1 MDHAEKAYE
10 LFLNDYNCAQSV
22 LCAYEDVTGFEP
34 ETAARLASSLGGGMG
49 RLREVCGAVSAAL
62 LVLGLVCGYSDPGD
76 QEAKTL
82 HYQRVQEYAR
92 RFREANGSIIC
103 RELLEDVP
111 VTPGD
116 APEARTPEYYAQR
129 PCPQL
134 VRQAA
139 AILDEMLAEEKEKEE
154 RP

>member
-1 MDHAEKAYE
+1 MNHAEKAHD

-22 LCAYEDVTGFEP
+22 LCAYDDVTGFDP
-34 ETAARLASSLGGGMG
+34 ETSALLASSFGGGMG
-49 RLREVCGAVSAAL
+49 RLREACGAFSAAL
-62 LVLGLVCGYSDPGD
+62 MVLGLVCGYADPGD
-76 QEAKTL
+76 QDAKTL

-92 RFREANGSIIC
+92 RFRDANGSILC

-116 APEARTPEYYAQR
+116 VPEERTPEYYAAR
-129 PCPQL
+129 PCPQI

-139 AILDEMLAEEKEKEE
+139 AILDEMLAEEQAAC
-154 RP
+154 R